1 MFDPSRVRVSG
12 PLERYAPG
20 FLAELVGV
28 GYKRQSAA
36 FQLQLMGHLSRW
48 LEEAGLLPEGL
59 SLAEAERFL
68 AARRA
73 AGYRDHTSSKGLEPL
88 LGYLR
93 RLGVVPPADR
103 PVLSAVELL
112 LERYRDYLLVERG
125 LVAGTAR
132 GYVDLVRPFVVSRCD
147 GRVLDFAGLTPSEV
161 LSFVLSECERRPRRR
176 AKLMVSALRSLLRYL
191 HVEGLTAR
199 PLAHVV
205 PSFAFWRLSALPRG
219 LDAEEVRALLASCD
233 RGMAVGRR
241 DFAILLMLVR
251 LGVRRGEVAV
261 LRLEDID
268 WRAGQIMVRGK
279 GNRVERLPLPVD
291 VGEAL
296 ADYLCHG
303 RPADAEG
310 RSAFVRVN
318 APHRAMTAS
327 GVTQVVVSAS
337 KRAGIGE
344 VTAHRLRHTAA
355 SELLRRGASLS
366 EIGQLLRHR
375 SELSTAIYAK
385 VDRNRLRELAR
396 PWPGGA
402 A

>member
-1 MFDPSRVRVSG
+1 MLDPSRVRVSG

-20 FLAELVGV
+20 FLAGLVGV

-36 FQLQLMGHLSRW
+36 FQLQLMGHLSWW
-48 LEEAGLLPEGL
+48 LEEAGVSPEGL
-59 SLAEAERFL
+59 SSAEAERFL
-68 AARRA
+68 AARQA
-73 AGYRDHTSSKGLEPL
+73 AGYRDHTSSRGLEPL

-93 RLGVVPPADR
+93 GLGVVPLADQ

-112 LERYRDYLLVERG
+112 LERYRAYLLVERG

-132 GYVDLVRPFVVSRCD
+132 GYVDLVRSFVVSRCD
-147 GRVLDFAGLTPSEV
+147 GGVPDFAGLTPSEV
-161 LSFVLSECERRPRRR
+161 LSFVLSECERRPRRQ

-191 HVEGLTAR
+191 HVEGLIAG

-219 LDAEEVRALLASCD
+219 LDAEEVRVLLASCD
-233 RGMAVGRR
+233 RDMTVGRR
-241 DFAILLMLVR
+241 DLAIMLMLVR
-251 LGVRRGEVAV
+251 LGMRRGEVAV
-261 LRLEDID
+261 LQLEDID
-268 WRAGQIMVRGK
+268 WRAGEITVRGK

-355 SELLRRGASLS
+355 SELLRRGAPLS

-385 VDRNRLRELAR
+385 VDRHRLRELAR

>member
-1 MFDPSRVRVSG
+1 MLDPSRVRVSG

-48 LEEAGLLPEGL
+48 LEEAGLLLEGL
-59 SLAEAERFL
+59 SSAEAERFL

-73 AGYRDHTSSKGLEPL
+73 AGYRDRTSSKGLAPL

-93 RLGVVPPADR
+93 WLGVVPPADR

-132 GYVDLVRPFVVSRCD
+132 GCVDLVRPFVVSCCD
-147 GRVLDFAGLTPSEV
+147 GGVLDFAGLTPSEV
-161 LSFVLSECERRPRRR
+161 LSFVLSECERRPRRQ

-191 HVEGLTAR
+191 HVEGLIAR
-199 PLAHVV
+199 PLADVV

-219 LDAEEVRALLASCD
+219 LDAEEVRVLLASCD
-233 RGMAVGRR
+233 RGMVVGRR

-251 LGVRRGEVAV
+251 LGMRRGEVAV
-261 LRLEDID
+261 LQLEDID
-268 WRAGQIMVRGK
+268 WRAGEMMVRGK

-296 ADYLCHG
+296 ADYLCHD
-303 RPADAEG
+303 RPADAG
-310 RSAFVRVN
+310 DRSAFVRVN

-355 SELLRRGASLS
+355 SELLRRGAPLS